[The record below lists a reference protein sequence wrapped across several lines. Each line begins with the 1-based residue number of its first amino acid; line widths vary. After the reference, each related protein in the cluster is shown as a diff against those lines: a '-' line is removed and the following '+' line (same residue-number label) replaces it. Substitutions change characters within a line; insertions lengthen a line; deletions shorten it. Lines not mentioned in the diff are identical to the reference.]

1 MKTSATATDDLLHAV
16 VRVVAVGDGEVRVVA
31 DQQAACGGC
40 SVAAGC
46 GSRRLASRGASAA
59 TAVRIDGTVALA
71 IGDLLEVGI
80 DGAALT
86 RAAALFY
93 LLPLLGLA
101 SGALLAGLLQ
111 WSNGPALLAGMAG
124 FAAAFPVCRRLH
136 GARGSAALRPVFVR
150 KLDRPGACTTGAS
163 VIARQL

>member
-1 MKTSATATDDLLHAV
+1 MKTSATATDELLRAV
-16 VRVVAVGDGEVRVVA
+16 VRVVAIGDGEVRVVA

-40 SVAAGC
+40 TVAAGC
-46 GSRRLASRGASAA
+46 GSRVLASRGAGTT
-59 TAVRIDGTVALA
+59 TAVRIDGTLALA

-101 SGALLAGLLQ
+101 AGAMLAGLLQ
-111 WSNGPALLAGMAG
+111 WSNGPALLAGLAG
-124 FAAAFPVCRRLH
+124 FAAAFPVCRHLH
-136 GARGSAALRPVFVR
+136 GTRGAAALRPVFVR
-150 KLDRPGACTTGAS
+150 RLDRPGACTTGAS